1 MNIRQIIYESVSEGL
16 LYEIHKS
23 KIKQIVSE
31 ELMHCLYEKKNKKS
45 KSDKKSN
52 KSKGDKK
59 DKKEHNP
66 KDSDKDTRKKEAADF
81 MNDPSTKKSAILYA
95 ALPDISKDG
104 ARSYGKYFDKS
115 YKDYRNEVPE
125 ELVNKILNIKKN
137 GL

>member
-16 LYEIHKS
+16 LYEMHKS

-31 ELMHCLYEKKNKKS
+31 ELMHCLYEKKS
-45 KSDKKSN
+45 K

-59 DKKEHNP
+59 DKKEHKP

-95 ALPDISKDG
+95 ALPNISKDG

-125 ELVNKILNIKKN
+125 DLVNKILNIKKN

>member
-16 LYEIHKS
+16 LYEMHKS

-31 ELMHCLYEKKNKKS
+31 ELMHCLYEKKSKKS
-45 KSDKKSN
+45 K
-52 KSKGDKK
+52 GGKK

-95 ALPDISKDG
+95 ALPNISKDG

-125 ELVNKILNIKKN
+125 DLVNKILNIKKN